1 MLTLVKYNV
10 IMNLPLGKLLSWIS
24 LVRKFCAGCEHVGKA
39 RVGGEVNA
47 REYRQARVDL

>member
-10 IMNLPLGKLLSWIS
+10 IMNLPLGKLLTEVS
-24 LVRKFCAGCEHVGKA
+24 LVWKFCAGCEHVGKT

-47 REYRQARVDL
+47 REYGQARVDL